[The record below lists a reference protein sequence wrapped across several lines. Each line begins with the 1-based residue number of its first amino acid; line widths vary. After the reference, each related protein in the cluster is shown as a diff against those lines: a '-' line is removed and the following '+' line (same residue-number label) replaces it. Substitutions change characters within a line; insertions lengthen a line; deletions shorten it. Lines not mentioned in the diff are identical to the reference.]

1 MPSLSYSDA
10 LKGLRT
16 KTPARTASTL
26 NIEGAG
32 ERGNKEGVSDTGSN
46 GSTDTEFLMYVG
58 GLDFGAFERHLE
70 AESPNPNDP
79 EDFPDIPIVPLG
91 HPEVLDAFYKQLAAR
106 AMINGPGN
114 GCDAVEAGENRHDN
128 SPAHDESVHEPG
140 TNETE
145 HEQVFDC
152 FFCENRQF
160 NTAEEREEHEGFS
173 HNYCRRCDR
182 FFLDSSKYETHR
194 NSPAHRDPTVPCPF
208 CGTAFTTTAGIC
220 HHLESSTCPERP
232 NFNDDTM
239 YQMIRAKD
247 TESIITNPRTKRVTG
262 PTKVGEETRKG
273 RYYRCPVGCDK
284 PFKSLEALQGHMNSS
299 VHRENLYK
307 CPGLFCAAQFKKFS
321 AVVNHLESGACH
333 YMTPGQVR
341 RWVKDI
347 LVTNR
352 RVFRLRGKRA
362 DHKR

>member
-1 MPSLSYSDA
+1 
-10 LKGLRT
+10 
-16 KTPARTASTL
+16 
-26 NIEGAG
+26 
-32 ERGNKEGVSDTGSN
+32 
-46 GSTDTEFLMYVG
+46 MYVG

-182 FFLDSSKYETHR
+182 FFLDSSKYETVR
-194 NSPAHRDPTVPCPF
+194 LNSINKRIFKLLSNLLFATSTEIHQLTATQPCHARFAARRLPPRLESAIIWRAPPAQSVPIS
-208 CGTAFTTTAGIC
+208 TTTQC
-220 HHLESSTCPERP
+220 
-232 NFNDDTM
+232 
-239 YQMIRAKD
+239 
-247 TESIITNPRTKRVTG
+247 
-262 PTKVGEETRKG
+262 TR
-273 RYYRCPVGCDK
+273 
-284 PFKSLEALQGHMNSS
+284 
-299 VHRENLYK
+299 
-307 CPGLFCAAQFKKFS
+307 
-321 AVVNHLESGACH
+321 
-333 YMTPGQVR
+333 
-341 RWVKDI
+341 
-347 LVTNR
+347 
-352 RVFRLRGKRA
+352 
-362 DHKR
+362 